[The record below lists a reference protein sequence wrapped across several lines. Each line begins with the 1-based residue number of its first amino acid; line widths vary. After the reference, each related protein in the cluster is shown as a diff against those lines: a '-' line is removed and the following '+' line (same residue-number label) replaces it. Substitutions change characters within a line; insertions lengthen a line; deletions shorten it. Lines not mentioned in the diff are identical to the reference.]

1 MLCRTP
7 VKIGLALTLFFL
19 SAGADT
25 LNVAQLRRALQ
36 PLSFSDTVTYSRPI
50 LDYFAY
56 YGLTRPNCTHYFGTF
71 PSGRYT
77 LAAHVYKPDWS
88 RGTVF
93 LVHGFYDH
101 AGILKNLI
109 HACLEENFCVAL
121 CDLPGHG
128 LSTGEPA
135 AIDSFSEYG
144 EAIGDFLAKCDKHVP
159 RPYTAIGHSTGC
171 AALLSGLFFSDERR
185 FSRVILLAPLVRSE
199 YWTLSKA
206 GYFFA
211 PFAKTLPRWMRNES
225 HDATFVEWF
234 NRDPLQ
240 VKHFPVRWAKALFAW
255 EARMDTTSSKRFPVS
270 IIQGTKDNTVDWR
283 HNVPFLEKK
292 IPGCEVRFLRDA
304 RHQLLNEAN
313 PWRTECLDAIRQI
326 LSRP

>member
-1 MLCRTP
+1 M
-7 VKIGLALTLFFL
+7 A
-19 SAGADT
+19 SSNADS
-25 LNVAQLRRALQ
+25 LNVAQLRNTLQ
-36 PLSFSDTVTYSRPI
+36 PLSFSDTSTYSRPI

-56 YGLTRPNCTHYFGTF
+56 YGLNQPHCTHYFGTF

-77 LAAHVYKPDWS
+77 LAAHIYKPDSS

-93 LVHGFYDH
+93 LVHGYYDH

-109 HACLEENFCVAL
+109 RACLEENFCVAL

-128 LSTGEPA
+128 LSSGEPA
-135 AIDSFSEYG
+135 AIDSFSEYS
-144 EAIGDFLAKCDKHVP
+144 AAVGDFLAKCDGHVR
-159 RPYTAIGHSTGC
+159 RPYATIGHSTGC
-171 AALLSGLFFSDERR
+171 AALLSRLFFSDEHR

-206 GYFFA
+206 GYFCA

-240 VKHFPVRWAKALFAW
+240 VKVFPVRWATAFYSW
-255 EARMDTTSSKRFPVS
+255 EARIDTVTPRALPVS
-270 IIQGTKDNTVDWR
+270 VIQGTGDNTVDWR
-283 HNVPFLEKK
+283 YNLPFLQKK
-292 IPGCEVRFLRDA
+292 ILGCATTCIPDA
-304 RHQLLNEAN
+304 RHQLANE
-313 PWRTECLDAIRQI
+313 TEPYREKCLKEIRE
-326 LSRP
+326 LLRKL